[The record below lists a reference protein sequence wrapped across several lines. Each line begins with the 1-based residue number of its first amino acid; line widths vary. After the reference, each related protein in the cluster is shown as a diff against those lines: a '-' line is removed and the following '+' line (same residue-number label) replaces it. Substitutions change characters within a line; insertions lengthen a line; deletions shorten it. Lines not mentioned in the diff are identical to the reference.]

1 MNRKSDWI
9 GKKIHSTFIRS
20 LTLTIFIPIESFSSE
35 FVKRTEK
42 ESRINNLSESPFDQG
57 TFGRK
62 DHL

>member
-1 MNRKSDWI
+1 MNRKSDRI

-20 LTLTIFIPIESFSSE
+20 LTLTIFIPIF
-35 FVKRTEK
+35 FFGICQTEK